1 MTDPLTEEAMDI
13 VILAGA
19 CAQAAAKGDRIQYI
33 ASRGYLAEHLRR
45 IEAAERRAPAT
56 MTEAGA

>member
-1 MTDPLTEEAMDI
+1 MITPMTEEANDI
-13 VILAGA
+13 VILAAA
-19 CAQAAAKGDRIQYI
+19 CAQAAAKGDRIQYV

-56 MTEAGA
+56 MTGAGA